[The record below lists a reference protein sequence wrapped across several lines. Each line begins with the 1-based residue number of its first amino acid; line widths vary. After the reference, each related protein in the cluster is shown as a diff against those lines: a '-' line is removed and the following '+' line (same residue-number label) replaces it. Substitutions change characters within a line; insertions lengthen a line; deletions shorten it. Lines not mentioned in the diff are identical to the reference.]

1 MKKKHVETTNPKA
14 PIGVNLKPGLDI
26 AELERAVSDMEG
38 QLSEYTKT
46 EVQARELR
54 TQATGA
60 LGVLRQLLEKAGEKK
75 ETNAN

>member
-1 MKKKHVETTNPKA
+1 MKKKHVETTNTKA